1 MDVKYI
7 NPFISASMEVF
18 LTFAGVESHPGAP
31 VVSKKP
37 LADKEINGFIG
48 LNGHG
53 ISGYFIINFSSSFL
67 TAIYAEIFDHSKAK
81 KEELYDLA
89 GELTNMITG
98 MAKAELS
105 KQGFFFDVAVPKI
118 SQAPLLMIP
127 QDLVTNP
134 VIVVPFDT
142 RAGKFYI
149 EASIQTIDEDFQQD
163 SMPEVTP
170 PDGYISVDEFAQITR
185 MVPVKVRRLLKTGFI
200 QGKKISAKQ
209 WHIPWEE
216 IDKIQGNRISRP
228 KPAKEIP
235 KSLLDETVSVQ
246 EFAGQTG
253 LSPTKVKSFLR
264 SGFLA
269 GVLNGKEW
277 RVKKGQISKF
287 NKKG

>member
-18 LTFAGVESHPGAP
+18 STFAGVESHPGAP
-31 VVSKKP
+31 VVRKKP

-67 TAIYAEIFDHSKAK
+67 EAILAEIFGHAKAK
-81 KEELYDLA
+81 QEELYDLA

-105 KQGFFFDVAVPKI
+105 KRGFFFDVAVPKI
-118 SQAPLLMIP
+118 SQTPLVLIP
-127 QDLVTNP
+127 QDLVSNP

-142 RAGKFYI
+142 RAGKFHI
-149 EASIQTIDEDFQQD
+149 EASVQTIEEDFQQD
-163 SMPEVTP
+163 SMLEVEAPE
-170 PDGYISVDEFAQITR
+170 GYISVDEFAKITR
-185 MVPVKVRRLLKTGFI
+185 MAPVKVRRLLKTGFI
-200 QGKKISAKQ
+200 QGKKISARQ
-209 WHIPWEE
+209 WHIPKEE
-216 IDKIQGNRISRP
+216 IDKIQGNRHSKS
-228 KPAKEIP
+228 KPAKEVP
-235 KSLLDETVSVQ
+235 KTLLDETVSVQ

-253 LSPTKVKSFLR
+253 LSPAKVKSFLR

-269 GVLNGKEW
+269 GVLNDKEW
-277 RVKKGQISKF
+277 RVKNGQVSKF
-287 NKKG
+287 NKNG